1 MLSVN
6 KVSFQHAWPRATF
19 FAAYGDT
26 ATGQWHPAQAVL
38 DQGMVTLWILTP
50 TGWAQA
56 FSLPAAQVRVSS
68 ATHRITLVAGGRN
81 YPLLADQASVARAN
95 ALTTAGLAASMLDL
109 DTLRAWTHFAR
120 FANQGRAAD
129 AFAAAGGHE
138 FLAAMRSSGASV
150 SRTGYGA
157 IMGIGCGCGL
167 LIALGTLAIM
177 VAVTMG

>member
-1 MLSVN
+1 MVRVN

-56 FSLPAAQVRVSS
+56 FSLPAAQARVSS
-68 ATHRITLVAGGRN
+68 ATHRITLVAGGRT

-95 ALTTAGLAASMLDL
+95 ALTTAGLAASMLEVSCRNALIGRKRLAHGLRGDHGHRLRVWPL
-109 DTLRAWTHFAR
+109 DCAR
-120 FANQGRAAD
+120 HTRDHGRGD
-129 AFAAAGGHE
+129 DG
-138 FLAAMRSSGASV
+138 LACCESGAACRR
-150 SRTGYGA
+150 RTAGFNR
-157 IMGIGCGCGL
+157 L
-167 LIALGTLAIM
+167 
-177 VAVTMG
+177 VA

>member
-1 MLSVN
+1 MGKVN
-6 KVSFQHAWPRATF
+6 RVSFQQVWPRATF

-26 ATGQWHPAQAVL
+26 ATGQWHPAQAVI
-38 DQGMVTLWILTP
+38 DQGMVTLWIMTS
-50 TGWAQA
+50 TGWAQL
-56 FSLPAAQVRVSS
+56 FSLPAVQVRVST
-68 ATHRITLVAGGRN
+68 ATHRITLVAGGRS
-81 YPLLADQASVARAN
+81 YPLLADQASVGRAN
-95 ALTTAGLAASMLDL
+95 ALTTAGFAAGMLDL

-138 FLAAMRSSGASV
+138 FLAAMRASGSSV
-150 SRTGYGA
+150 SRMGYGA

-167 LIALGTLAIM
+167 LLAVGTLVIM